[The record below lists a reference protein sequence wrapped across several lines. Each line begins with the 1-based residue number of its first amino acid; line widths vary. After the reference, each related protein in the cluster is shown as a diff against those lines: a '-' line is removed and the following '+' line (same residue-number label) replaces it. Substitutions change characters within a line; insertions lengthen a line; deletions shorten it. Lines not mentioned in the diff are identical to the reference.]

1 MKNQSCDSLEN
12 LISFSQNIREL
23 SLQMVYKAK
32 ASHIGGALSMADL
45 LAVLYS
51 DVLNLD
57 PANPRNPY
65 RDRFLLSK
73 GHACTSLYATLAL
86 KGFFPI
92 EDLAS
97 YAQDGSI
104 FLSHTNHHIPGIEIS
119 AGSLGHAL
127 PVSCGLA
134 LAAKRK
140 KLDWKTYCLA
150 SDGELD
156 EGSNWESILLA
167 PQLKLDN
174 LILIIDY
181 NKIQSLGAV
190 KEVIDLYP
198 LKDKFAAFRWETFEV
213 DGHDHQSLKETFMKV
228 QSLNGYPKVIIAHTV
243 KGKGISFME
252 NKLLWHYKSPDKKQF
267 EEAIDQI
274 NNFKKLRT

>member
-1 MKNQSCDSLEN
+1 MKDQSVNSLKDTVR
-12 LISFSQNIREL
+12 FSQNIRKLTLE
-23 SLQMVYKAK
+23 MVYKAK
-32 ASHIGGALSMADL
+32 ASHIGGALSMADI
-45 LAVLYS
+45 LAVLYN
-51 DVLNLD
+51 DILKVD
-57 PANPRNPY
+57 PSNPGNPE

-86 KGFFPI
+86 KGFFPVA
-92 EDLAS
+92 DLAS

-127 PVSCGLA
+127 SVSCGLS

-140 KLDWKTYCLA
+140 KSEWKTYCLV

-156 EGSNWESILLA
+156 EGSNWEAILFA

-174 LILIIDY
+174 LILIVDY
-181 NKIQSLGAV
+181 NKIQSLGTV
-190 KEVIDLYP
+190 KDVIDLNP

-213 DGHDHQSLKETFMKV
+213 DGHDYQALKNVFIK
-228 QSLNGYPKVIIAHTV
+228 SRDLNGKPKAIIAHTV
-243 KGKGISFME
+243 KGKGVSFME
-252 NKLLWHYKSPDKKQF
+252 DKLLWHYQSPSEEQLN
-267 EEAIDQI
+267 EAI
-274 NNFKKLRT
+274 NELNK

>member
-1 MKNQSCDSLEN
+1 MINTIEVAKE
-12 LISFSQNIREL
+12 IRRL
-23 SLQMVYKAK
+23 SLKMVYEAR
-32 ASHIGGALSMADL
+32 ASHIAGALSMADI

-51 DVLNLD
+51 DFIKID
-57 PANPRNPY
+57 HAIPDNPD

-73 GHACTSLYATLAL
+73 GHSCTGLYAILAI

-92 EDLAS
+92 DELS
-97 YAQDGSI
+97 NYGKDGSLFI
-104 FLSHTNHHIPGIEIS
+104 SHTNHLIPGVEIS

-140 KLDWKTYCLA
+140 KAGWKTFCLI

-174 LILIIDY
+174 LTLIVDY
-181 NKIQSLGAV
+181 NKIQSLGFV
-190 KEVIDLYP
+190 KDVIDLNS
-198 LKDKFAAFRWETFEV
+198 LNEKFKAFRWETFEV
-213 DGHDHQSLKETFMKV
+213 DGHDHEALKRVFKNS
-228 QSLNGYPKVIIAHTV
+228 QDQNNKPKVIIAHTIKV
-243 KGKGISFME
+243 KGISFME
-252 NKLLWHYKSPDKKQF
+252 DKLLWHYKSPTKDQF
-267 EEAIDQI
+267 YSAINEI
-274 NNFKKLRT
+274 NNL